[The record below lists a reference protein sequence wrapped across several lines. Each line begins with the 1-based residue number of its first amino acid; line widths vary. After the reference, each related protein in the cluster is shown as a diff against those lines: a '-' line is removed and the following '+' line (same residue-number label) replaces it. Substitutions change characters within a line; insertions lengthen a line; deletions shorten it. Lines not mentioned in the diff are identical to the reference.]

1 MTRAMGRMDLGIPRE
16 FVDMAVAKEVC
27 KTKPQHVVSK
37 VGTSGQPLNLT
48 SNYFKML
55 TNKEWD
61 IFQYRVDF
69 VPEIEDTR
77 LKKALLRREKAQVG
91 GNLFDGTMIFTCKR
105 IMVSEIVTKFET
117 GAERTESTVQ
127 IKFREVGVVS
137 RTDQRMLQIY
147 NLILR
152 RAMDGLKLSLMG
164 RNYYD
169 AKASVSGTYIYLGGS
184 GDAILKHIPS
194 CVLIQLIISAIA
206 SSLRSLCVSTTW
218 NCGPAT

>member
-1 MTRAMGRMDLGIPRE
+1 MVTRAMGRMDLGIPRE
-16 FVDMAVAKEVC
+16 FVDMAVAKEVPN
-27 KTKPQHVVSK
+27 TKPQHVVSK
-37 VGTSGQPLNLT
+37 IGTTGQPLNLT
-48 SNYFKML
+48 ANYFKML
-55 TNKEWD
+55 ANKEWD

-69 VPEIEDTR
+69 NPEIEDAR
-77 LKKALLRREKAQVG
+77 LKKALLRREKAKIG

-105 IMVSEIVTKFET
+105 ITLTELTTKFET
-117 GAERTESTVQ
+117 GADKVETTVQ

-169 AKASVSGTYIYLGGS
+169 SKAAVSLV
-184 GDAILKHIPS
+184 KQ
-194 CVLIQLIISAIA
+194 CV
-206 SSLRSLCVSTTW
+206 
-218 NCGPAT
+218 

>member
-1 MTRAMGRMDLGIPRE
+1 MGRMDLGIPRE
-16 FVDMAVAKEVC
+16 FVDMAVAKEVQL
-27 KTKPQHVVSK
+27 TKPQHVVSK
-37 VGTSGQPLNLT
+37 MGTSGRPLNLT
-48 SNYFKML
+48 ANYFKML
-55 TNKEWD
+55 TKKDWD

-69 VPEIEDTR
+69 SPELEDTR
-77 LKKALLRREKAQVG
+77 LKKALLRREKAQIG

-105 IMVSEIVTKFET
+105 ITVGEITTKFET
-117 GAERTESTVQ
+117 GAEKTESTVQ

-169 AKASVSGTYIYLGGS
+169 SKAAVSET
-184 GDAILKHIPS
+184 
-194 CVLIQLIISAIA
+194 
-206 SSLRSLCVSTTW
+206 
-218 NCGPAT
+218 

>member
-1 MTRAMGRMDLGIPRE
+1 MSSWTWP
-16 FVDMAVAKEVC
+16 AKEVC
-27 KTKPQHVVSK
+27 LTKPQHLETK
-37 VGTSGQPLNLT
+37 MGKSGAPLNLT
-48 SNYFKML
+48 ANYFKML
-55 TNKEWD
+55 THKDWD

-69 VPEIEDTR
+69 NPDLEDTR
-77 LKKALLRREKAQVG
+77 LKKALLRREKAQIG

-105 IMVSEIVTKFET
+105 ITVDEITTKYET
-117 GAERTESTVQ
+117 GAEKVESTVQ

-169 AKASVSGTYIYLGGS
+169 SKAAVSKS
-184 GDAILKHIPS
+184 
-194 CVLIQLIISAIA
+194 
-206 SSLRSLCVSTTW
+206 SSLMITMWSPR
-218 NCGPAT
+218 G

>member
-1 MTRAMGRMDLGIPRE
+1 MGRMDLGIPRE

-27 KTKPQHVVSK
+27 KTKPQHLVSK
-37 VGTSGQPLNLT
+37 VGTTGTPMNLT
-48 SNYFKML
+48 ANYFKML
-55 TNKEWD
+55 LTKDWD

-69 VPEIEDTR
+69 NPDIEDVR
-77 LKKALLRREKAQVG
+77 LKKALLRREKEQIG

-105 IMVSEIVTKFET
+105 ITVGEITTKFET
-117 GAERTESTVQ
+117 GAERVESTVQ
-127 IKFREVGVVS
+127 IKFREVGVVN

-169 AKASVSGTYIYLGGS
+169 SKAAVSCIIIRGATRS
-184 GDAILKHIPS
+184 EDAIFHFISQCCVIHKYTHTHIH
-194 CVLIQLIISAIA
+194 A
-206 SSLRSLCVSTTW
+206 
-218 NCGPAT
+218 